1 VVVTARLDSHL
12 FVTLTPRT
20 RSDTFISLGSDEWLK
35 MNVSTLRNWGGAV
48 AVSLPKKLLA
58 MLGLGAGAA
67 VQVKVKD
74 GAIVLSPVRAR
85 RTLAQLE
92 KEQRRLE
99 KSLGRTLAER
109 DWVESPA
116 RGRELL

>member
-1 VVVTARLDSHL
+1 
-12 FVTLTPRT
+12 
-20 RSDTFISLGSDEWLK
+20 
-35 MNVSTLRNWGGAV
+35 MNVSTLRAWGGAV

-58 MLGLGAGAA
+58 MLGIGAGTE
-67 VQVKVKD
+67 VQVKIRA

-85 RTLAQLE
+85 YTLARLE

-99 KSLGRTLAER
+99 RSLGRQLAR
-109 DWVESPA
+109 KDWLESRA